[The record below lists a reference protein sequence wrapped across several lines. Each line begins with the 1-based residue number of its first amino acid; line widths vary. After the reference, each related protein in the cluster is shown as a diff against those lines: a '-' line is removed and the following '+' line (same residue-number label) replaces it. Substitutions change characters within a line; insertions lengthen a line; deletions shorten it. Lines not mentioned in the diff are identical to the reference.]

1 MHGSYI
7 LATKNRGLKT
17 QLYALFIYLF
27 IWFLS
32 KLCAYLK
39 QHKGSTNRPSL
50 GKFQQPW
57 IILPKRSVIYLLIQK
72 KKVSHEKK
80 RHLQLNLWPGYFFSN
95 LDFLPSCGPAGY
107 WSKETNQMYIRL
119 VYVIHDI
126 YA

>member
-50 GKFQQPW
+50 GKFQATLDYFAQKVGNLFIDP
-57 IILPKRSVIYLLIQK
+57 K
-72 KKVSHEKK
+72 KKS
-80 RHLQLNLWPGYFFSN
+80 QP
-95 LDFLPSCGPAGY
+95 
-107 WSKETNQMYIRL
+107 
-119 VYVIHDI
+119 
-126 YA
+126 